1 MMSDIWYS
9 VKSFTLHT
17 AKRVSRATK
26 GGIRSIRYKMD
37 QISTNKKYRTLIK
50 DLGAKV
56 FELSASGVE
65 LPPEAADIIHQ
76 INQLNEH
83 SATTKDAYVAEKA
96 AVAEQ
101 VAADKAA
108 WAEEKAVHAEE
119 RAIRKAELEARKQVA
134 AERAAIAKA
143 EALAQAEK
151 AAATESQAAENPQPE
166 QPILEVQETST
177 SEAE

>member
-9 VKSFTLHT
+9 VKNFSLHA
-17 AKRVSRATK
+17 AKGIARATK
-26 GGIRSIRYKMD
+26 SVVRSIRFKFD
-37 QISTNKKYRTLIK
+37 QISTNKKQRKLIK
-50 DLGAKV
+50 SLGEKV
-56 FELSASGVE
+56 FELSAAGVE
-65 LPPEAADIIHQ
+65 LPTEAAEIVNQ

-83 SATTKDAYVAEKA
+83 AATAKDAYVAEKA

-101 VAADKAA
+101 AAADKAA

-119 RAIRKAELEARKQVA
+119 KAIRKAELEAKKQVI

-151 AAATESQAAENPQPE
+151 TSIAEELVPEQPQPE
-166 QPILEVQETST
+166 APVLEVQEAPDSH
-177 SEAE
+177 E